1 MDGDAE
7 AVTDGVTDGAEHVGE
22 ICAPD
27 GAPPSGSADS
37 VEGCGVQLSTGLQL
51 ADPGEEAEDGTGMGV
66 GMGVGVGMGFATFNF
81 TLTNEH
87 YAPPTPPSRN
97 FSE

>member
-7 AVTDGVTDGAEHVGE
+7 AVTDGVTDGAEHGGA

-66 GMGVGVGMGFATFNF
+66 GVGVGVGMGVGMGGAAVPNGF
-81 TLTNEH
+81 
-87 YAPPTPPSRN
+87 PSGVFFLIIERD
-97 FSE
+97 